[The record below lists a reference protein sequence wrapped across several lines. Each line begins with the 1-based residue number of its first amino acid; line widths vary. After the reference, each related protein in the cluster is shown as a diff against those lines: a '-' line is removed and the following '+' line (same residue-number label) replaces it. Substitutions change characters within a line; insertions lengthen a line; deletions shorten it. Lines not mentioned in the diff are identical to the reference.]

1 MNYRV
6 NKLINR
12 FLLFQI
18 KDIGSLLNRAGFTM
32 LTIDTDEIGVG
43 YPTMFELMDDLQGMA
58 ENNSAF
64 NRPLHLG
71 RETLLSAAAIYQNM
85 YGKPEGIPAT
95 FQVIYLVAWKP
106 SPNQPQPLER
116 GSGDVS
122 LKDLGKVIEQGG
134 KIK

>member
-1 MNYRV
+1 
-6 NKLINR
+6 
-12 FLLFQI
+12 
-18 KDIGSLLNRAGFTM
+18 M

-58 ENNSAF
+58 ENNAAF

-71 RETLLSAAAIYQNM
+71 RETMLSAAAIYQNM

-106 SPNQPQPLER
+106 FPNQPQPLER

-122 LKDLGKVIEQGG
+122 LKDLGKVIEQKG

>member
-1 MNYRV
+1 MV

-12 FLLFQI
+12 FPQFQI